1 MSLTHSLTTLLKIKR
16 IDPNVQTLQN
26 MQNMQNTKTR
36 QISTHHFILYSEF
49 HEDNLNHQEAKSE

>member
-1 MSLTHSLTTLLKIKR
+1 M
-16 IDPNVQTLQN
+16 QTMQTKQTMQYMQN
-26 MQNMQNTKTR
+26 IQNMQNTKAR